1 MPTLTALLISKICKK
16 IPILPYECAF
26 FAVPAVVS
34 STPDS
39 LSVLQSLPVNAD
51 TATVLT
57 FLLENSFSN

>member
-1 MPTLTALLISKICKK
+1 MNVP
-16 IPILPYECAF
+16 F